1 MKKIYFSAIALCL
14 LMAPSASAWS
24 LFPYYPTYGAGYGGW
39 GAGYAYAPRSFYG
52 YNNYRY
58 AGYGYRGYSYA
69 GYGGFN
75 SACGTCGTCGTAAS
89 CSSCNSGCSTCT
101 TTAGYGSWGVSNGF
115 TNACCGTTS
124 PTSTSDKPATD
135 INTDDADRTFAP
147 AGTDATDSTY
157 DDAPVRVDD
166 AAPSGDFSAPST
178 SSGIDWTKPRNP
190 ATSEPAEADSSTE
203 PAPFGTDNTEGSG
216 LIPPKEFDP
225 LNRDTNKPPISNP
238 IDEEGTD
245 AAGEEAPAAE
255 QGSTGSQ
262 GSDVDVK
269 DFLSPESSV
278 DRASA
283 SRVFRS
289 SHVDV
294 ISMPRLAGDS
304 RSVSSHRTLVSSGRQ
319 EQRPARWISVPPPN
333 GRIRL

>member
-1 MKKIYFSAIALCL
+1 MKQIYFSAIALCL
-14 LMAPSASAWS
+14 LMTPSASAWC

-39 GAGYAYAPRSFYG
+39 GAGYAYAPRA

-69 GYGGFN
+69 GYGGFS
-75 SACGTCGTCGTAAS
+75 SACGTCGTAAS

-101 TTAGYGSWGVSNGF
+101 TTAGYGGCGISNCCTNSCF
-115 TNACCGTTS
+115 TDACGG
-124 PTSTSDKPATD
+124 TSTSGKPATD
-135 INTDDADRTFAP
+135 ANTDDSDRTFAP
-147 AGTDATDSTY
+147 AGNDATDSTY
-157 DDAPVRVDD
+157 DDAPPVED

-190 ATSEPAEADSSTE
+190 TTTEPAGDGSPTS
-203 PAPFGTDNTEGSG
+203 PAPFGTNDGLGTEDSG
-216 LIPPKEFDP
+216 LIAPKEFDP

-238 IDEEGTD
+238 IDEEATD
-245 AAGEEAPAAE
+245 ESSEEAPAAE
-255 QGSTGSQ
+255 QGSTGSL
-262 GSDVDVK
+262 GGEVDIK
-269 DFLSPESSV
+269 DFLSPEASV

-283 SRVFRS
+283 SRSFRS
-289 SHVDV
+289 SHADV

-304 RSVSSHRTLVSSGRQ
+304 RVVRDSRTLVSSSRN
-319 EQRPARWISVPPPN
+319 EQRPARWISVPLPN